1 MKLERLAI
9 TCGGTGGHFYP
20 GLSVARAL
28 RAGGG
33 EALLLLSGVNAP
45 RQKEIAES
53 YGVPAVAL
61 PRMPSPRG
69 IGTAFAFGFG
79 ALGGLGAS
87 LRELKRFRPQAL
99 LGMGSFTSLPPI
111 LAAHLRGI
119 PVFLHDG
126 NARIGKAN
134 RFFSSG
140 AKLLATAFPACNADK
155 CRCEV
160 LVTGMP
166 LRPELEAAAGIS
178 RAEAMAELERLFE
191 VKLESEVPTILVFG
205 GSQGAAIFNAA
216 VPAALKRL
224 QGRRRFQLLHLAG
237 PGKLEATKQAYG
249 EVSFPLLL
257 LESSGRMELFLGAAD
272 LVVCRSGGSTVAE
285 LARFGKA
292 SVLIP
297 YPFAAEHHQDDNA
310 RVLER
315 AGGAE
320 LLPNAECSPERL
332 EALFD
337 RLLAAPET
345 LAGLGR
351 GAAACAVPDAAGRLI
366 AELTNRLREQ
376 P

>member
-191 VKLESEVPTILVFG
+191 VKLESEVPTVLVFG

-216 VPAALKRL
+216 APAALKRL

-297 YPFAAEHHQDDNA
+297 
-310 RVLER
+310 
-315 AGGAE
+315 
-320 LLPNAECSPERL
+320 
-332 EALFD
+332 
-337 RLLAAPET
+337 
-345 LAGLGR
+345 
-351 GAAACAVPDAAGRLI
+351 
-366 AELTNRLREQ
+366 
-376 P
+376 

>member
-1 MKLERLAI
+1 MRIYFDGYAVHSAQVRESPKAICFFVNAHGIENNREAAYYTALARGELRGYGFRNEENQKPESCYFNNMI
-9 TCGGTGGHFYP
+9 
-20 GLSVARAL
+20 LRDLRAL
-28 RAGGG
+28 EYARSLP
-33 EALLLLSGVNAP
+33 EWN
-45 RQKEIAES
+45 RKEI
-53 YGVPAVAL
+53 YL
-61 PRMPSPRG
+61 
-69 IGTAFAFGFG
+69 I
-79 ALGGLGAS
+79 
-87 LRELKRFRPQAL
+87 
-99 LGMGSFTSLPPI
+99 
-111 LAAHLRGI
+111 
-119 PVFLHDG
+119 
-126 NARIGKAN
+126 
-134 RFFSSG
+134 
-140 AKLLATAFPACNADK
+140 
-155 CRCEV
+155 
-160 LVTGMP
+160 
-166 LRPELEAAAGIS
+166 
-178 RAEAMAELERLFE
+178 
-191 VKLESEVPTILVFG
+191 G

>member
-28 RAGGG
+28 RGEGG

-53 YGVPAVAL
+53 FGVPAVAL

-69 IGTAFAFGFG
+69 IGSAFAFGCG
-79 ALGGLGAS
+79 ALGGFGAS

-111 LAAHLRGI
+111 VAAHWRKI

-134 RFFSSG
+134 RFFSSR
-140 AKLLATAFPACNADK
+140 ARLLATAFPACNADK

-178 RAEAMAELERLFE
+178 RGEAMAGLERLFG
-191 VKLESEVPTILVFG
+191 VKLEPGIPTILVFG

-224 QGRRRFQLLHLAG
+224 EGRRRFQLLHLAG
-237 PGKLEATKQAYG
+237 PGKLEETKRAYG
-249 EVSFPLLL
+249 DVAFPRLL

-310 RVLER
+310 RVLES
-315 AGGAE
+315 AGAAE

-337 RLLAAPET
+337 RLFSAPEM
-345 LAGLGR
+345 LAEQGKR
-351 GAAACAVPDAAGRLI
+351 AAACAVPDAAGRLL
-366 AELTNRLREQ
+366 AELTTRLQVR